1 MMVGRLR
8 AHSVTAGELDERFPN
23 PGSSVS
29 DTEFVGNS
37 ADAEPVANDAFAFA
51 SGDDSNV
58 VVTLDENV
66 TDTDGRP
73 KIKIDVY
80 YV

>member
-1 MMVGRLR
+1 MIVGRPR
-8 AHSVTAGELDERFPN
+8 AHDVTAGEPDEKFPD
-23 PGSSVS
+23 PGSPVS

-37 ADAEPVANDAFAFA
+37 TDAEPVANDAFAFA
-51 SGDDSNV
+51 SGDNSNV
-58 VVTLDENV
+58 VVTLDEDV
-66 TDTDGRP
+66 MDTNGRP